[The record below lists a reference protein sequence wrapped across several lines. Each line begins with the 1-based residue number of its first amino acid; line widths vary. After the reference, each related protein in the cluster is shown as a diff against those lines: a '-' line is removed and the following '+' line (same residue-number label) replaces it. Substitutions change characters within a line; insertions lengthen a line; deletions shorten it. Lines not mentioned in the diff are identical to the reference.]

1 MPAPRVERLRDAFD
15 FRLSELLGLDLL
27 AGVVGGAA
35 GACAG
40 YFAPASLAVGAGAA
54 ATLVGVTIGATVAG
68 VALLGSFLDQEFLRK
83 LRLIDADPVR
93 PMTPFLFTAA
103 LGVVAALFLL
113 CLAFLPETAPRPV
126 LPVAAGLAGFAAFW
140 CLASLLPALDTL
152 VQFVRL
158 RDDAASVPDHVVA
171 APVGTAQ
178 PGRTTEP
185 LRRSR

>member
-1 MPAPRVERLRDAFD
+1 MPAQRVEHLRDAFD
-15 FRLSELLGLDLL
+15 FRLSELVGLDLL
-27 AGVVGGAA
+27 AGAAGGAA

-40 YFAPASLAVGAGAA
+40 YFAPGSLAAGAGAA

-103 LGVVAALFLL
+103 LGVVAALLLL
-113 CLAFLPETAPRPV
+113 CLAFLPGTAPRPV
-126 LPVAAGLAGFAAFW
+126 LPVAAGLAGFASFW
-140 CLASLLPALDTL
+140 CLASLIPALDTL

-158 RDDAASVPDHVVA
+158 RDDAASLPDHVVA
-171 APVGTAQ
+171 VPQEAPRPARAAET
-178 PGRTTEP
+178 
-185 LRRSR
+185 RRQRP